1 MNPGA
6 PELGSGGVGVAFKDA
21 GSDGGGGEGAGAPAE
36 ERAGGCGEHAV
47 QQVGPDL
54 GPRPVQDVGAG
65 VLLVA
70 GVRPVAAEHQ
80 TVTGSAFEQGREDR
94 LGLTGRGAVVPGDLD
109 PYVLPSR
116 QPQHGQ
122 SGVGVLGARQAAVD
136 SSPFSTGGALV
147 VANTEEHQRDKTFRS
162 LLAWGMSMVIAAPL
176 LAWLASG
183 VL

>member
-36 ERAGGCGEHAV
+36 ERARGCGEHAV

-65 VLLVA
+65 VLLA
-70 GVRPVAAEHQ
+70 TGVRPVAAEHQ
-80 TVTGSAFEQGREDR
+80 AATGSAFEQGREDR

-116 QPQHGQ
+116 QPQYGP
-122 SGVGVLGARQAAVD
+122 SGVGCSARQAAVD
-136 SSPFSTGGALV
+136 SSPFSAGGAPA
-147 VANTEEHQRDKTFRS
+147 VADTEEHQRDKTFRG

-176 LAWLASG
+176 LAWLAFV